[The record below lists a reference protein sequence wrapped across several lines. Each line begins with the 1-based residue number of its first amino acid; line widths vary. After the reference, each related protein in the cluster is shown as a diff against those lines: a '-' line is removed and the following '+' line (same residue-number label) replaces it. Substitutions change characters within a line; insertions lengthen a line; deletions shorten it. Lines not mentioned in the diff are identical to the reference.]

1 MIRKNETDALNEEI
15 IKSQNKHANEL
26 ALLKEQLHTSY
37 ESLKPVNLIKSTFK
51 EFTSSVDTKNDLF
64 GNALSLGIGF
74 IARKVFVNSSH
85 NRFRRIFGTL
95 LQVAIT
101 NVVSKQSDHIKLLG
115 ENVVHRFLK
124 YRKESN
130 KVLHHNGTS

>member
-1 MIRKNETDALNEEI
+1 MKRKNETDTLNEEI

-51 EFTSSVDTKNDLF
+51 QFASSAVTKNDLF

-74 IARKVFVNSSH
+74 VAKKVFVNSSH
-85 NRFRRIFGTL
+85 NRFRRVVGTL

-101 NVVSKQSDHIKLLG
+101 NVVSKQSDHIKVLG
-115 ENVVHRFLK
+115 ENLIHRFLK
-124 YRKESN
+124 YRNESN

>member
-1 MIRKNETDALNEEI
+1 MKRKNETDTLNEEI

-26 ALLKEQLHTSY
+26 ALLKDQLHTSY

-51 EFTSSVDTKNDLF
+51 EFTSSADTKNDLF
-64 GNALSLGIGF
+64 GSALSLGIGF
-74 IARKVFVNSSH
+74 VAKKVFVNSSH
-85 NRFRRIFGTL
+85 NRFRRVVGTL

-101 NVVSKQSDHIKLLG
+101 NVVSKQSDHIKVLG
-115 ENVVHRFLK
+115 ENLIHRFLK
-124 YRKESN
+124 NRKESN

>member
-1 MIRKNETDALNEEI
+1 MKRKNETDTLNEEI
-15 IKSQNKHANEL
+15 IRSQNKHAHEL

-51 EFTSSVDTKNDLF
+51 EFTTSPDTKNDLF

-74 IARKVFVNSSH
+74 VAMKVFVNSSH
-85 NRFRRIFGTL
+85 NRFRRVFGTL

-101 NVVSKQSDHIKLLG
+101 NVVSNQSDHIKVLG
-115 ENVVHRFLK
+115 QNLIHRFLK
-124 YRKESN
+124 NRKESN